1 MNRLSYLL
9 SSLRHYRRSHLGVLV
24 GAAVASAVLV
34 GGLCVGDSVR
44 YTLARRA
51 QARIGTADVL
61 LGGGE
66 RFFTEQLAD
75 ELGQLEGARAAP
87 ALLLPAVVSTPRG
100 DRRVPDVRLLGVDQ
114 GFHNLAPELG
124 GVKLPDAKEAL
135 LSLELQRRLD
145 AKVGDTLVLRV
156 SPPSAIPRD
165 LSLAGQDES
174 LALRVKV
181 TGTLDPSQFGAFA
194 LDGTP
199 GDPANI
205 FVNLSWLQIEL
216 ELKGKINLALLDLDA
231 FEAADMI
238 RVQQRLDE
246 AWQLADAGLR
256 VDDLATGQRE
266 LVTERLF
273 FDEPLV
279 EALEGQ
285 QVAPLTGVF
294 TYFVNR
300 ISSGERSIPY
310 SMVSAIGPMG
320 REPAHHDQ
328 VLDLTAGLDD
338 GELRLNAWAM
348 ADLGAAVG
356 ATIEL
361 DYYRVDAARRLVVE
375 SAEFRLAGSV
385 EIPGRT
391 TGRELMPDF
400 PGLAD
405 AESCRDWEPGTP
417 VDLDAIRDVDETY
430 WEDFG
435 GTPKAFMNL
444 DAGRA
449 LWESRFGSLSGV
461 RFEPRYEADLLAK
474 LRASLRPADFGLVL
488 RDLRTPADRSSQSPT
503 DFGGLFLGLS
513 FFLIIA
519 ALLLTTQLFLFGVE
533 ARASEQGLLVA
544 LGIGRKRIRRL
555 VLAEAGSLALIGAVL
570 GAPLGL
576 AFTQAVLKGL
586 DTLWADAVA
595 RTPIEFHWQS
605 MTLGIGVLSA
615 WLSTLAAIAWGV
627 RRALGS
633 SVVELLAARLGV
645 GTEQAS
651 VSGKRSAI
659 WSVLLLAVAT
669 AVSVLVDPSLGPAHA
684 GAFFGAGAAVLT
696 AGLLGVRWWL
706 RRQTESRA
714 LRSTWNLGAANSRR
728 RPGRSL
734 GVAALVAIGAFM
746 VLAVGAN
753 RLGPPKDPYAR
764 QSGTGGFALYGR
776 TSLPL
781 TADLDSVQGADAFG
795 LTEQE
800 LEGVDFVRLRVR
812 SGDDASC
819 LNLAKPATPTLLGVD
834 PAALGERGAFRFA
847 KQIESTEGNPLG
859 AWSLLDLD
867 LGPDVVPAIGDVTS
881 LTWQLKLGLGDELDY
896 VDERGRAMKVRI
908 VAALSDTI
916 LQGDLV
922 IAERHFEARFPDQG
936 GYRRMLVDVPA
947 ERVKEVS
954 ALLMRGL
961 ADVGLS
967 LESSVARL
975 DRFHGVQ
982 NTYLAIFQVLGALG
996 LLLGSAG
1003 LGLVVLR
1010 NTQERRAELALMGAL
1025 GFTRLRVVQ
1034 VLGAEYSLLLGLGLA
1049 VGALASLVAV
1059 IPLLQ
1064 GEDPAGA
1071 LRQVG
1076 LLIGALALH
1085 GFFWIGLVVWFVSRE
1100 APLSAL
1106 REE

>member
-1 MNRLSYLL
+1 VNRLSFLL
-9 SSLRHYRRSHLGVLV
+9 SSLRHYRRSHLGVLI

-44 YTLARRA
+44 HTLANRA
-51 QARIGTADVL
+51 AARIGAADVL

-66 RFFTEQLAD
+66 RFFTEQLSE
-75 ELGQLEGARAAP
+75 ELGQLEGARTAP

-100 DRRVPDVRLLGVDQ
+100 DRRVSDVRLLGVDQ
-114 GFHNLAPELG
+114 RFYGLAPQPGEVG
-124 GVKLPDAKEAL
+124 LPAAKQAL
-135 LSLELQRRLD
+135 LSLELQRRMD

-165 LSLAGQDES
+165 LSLAGQDDS
-174 LALRVKV
+174 VALRVKV
-181 TGTLDPSQFGAFA
+181 TGTLDHAHFGAFA

-205 FVNLSWLQIEL
+205 YVDLDWLQQEL
-216 ELKGKINLALLDLDA
+216 ELDAKVNLALLSLQA
-231 FEAADMI
+231 FEAADLLD
-238 RVQQRLDE
+238 VQQRLDA
-246 AWQLADAGLR
+246 AWQLADAGIR
-256 VDDLATGQRE
+256 VDELATGQRE

-273 FDEPLV
+273 FDEPFV
-279 EALEGQ
+279 DALEGQ
-285 QVAPLTGVF
+285 QSVPLTGVF

-300 ISSGERSIPY
+300 IHSGEHSIPY
-310 SMVSAIGPMG
+310 SMVSAIGPLG
-320 REPAHHDQ
+320 DAAPSADP
-328 VLDLTAGLDD
+328 LLAFGAGLEDD
-338 GELRLNAWAM
+338 ELRLSAWAQEDM
-348 ADLGAAVG
+348 GLESGAAV
-356 ATIEL
+356 EL
-361 DYYRVDAARRLVVE
+361 EFYRVDAARRMVVE
-375 SAEFRLAGSV
+375 SASFRMAGAIEV
-385 EIPGRT
+385 IGT
-391 TGRELMPDF
+391 GLGRELMPDF

-417 VDLDAIRDVDETY
+417 VDLKALRPADEAY
-430 WEDFG
+430 WEDHG
-435 GTPKAFMNL
+435 GTPKAFINL
-444 DAGRA
+444 AAGRA
-449 LWESRFGSLSGV
+449 LWGSRFGSLSGA
-461 RFEPRYEADLLAK
+461 RFTPQYEAELLAN
-474 LRASLRPADFGLVL
+474 LRGALQPADLGLVL
-488 RDLRTPADRSSQSPT
+488 RDLRTPARRSSQSPT

-544 LGIGRKRIRRL
+544 LGFGRKRIRRL
-555 VLAEAGSLALIGAVL
+555 VLAEAGSLALLGSVL

-576 AFTQAVLKGL
+576 LFTQAVLKGL

-595 RTPIEFHWQS
+595 RTPIEFHWQA
-605 MTLGIGVLSA
+605 MTLSIGVLSA
-615 WLSTLAAIAWGV
+615 WLSTLVAIAWGV
-627 RRALGS
+627 RKALGS

-645 GTEQAS
+645 GISQES
-651 VSGKRSAI
+651 VSGKRSAT
-659 WSVLLLAVAT
+659 WSVLLLSVAA

-696 AGLLGVRWWL
+696 AGLLWVRWWL

-714 LRSTWNLGAANSRR
+714 LRSGVSLGAANSRR
-728 RPGRSL
+728 RAGRSL

-753 RLGPPKDPYAR
+753 RLGPPSDPYAR
-764 QSGTGGFALYGR
+764 TSGTGGFALYGR

-781 TADLDSVQGADAFG
+781 TADLDTAEGAEAFG
-795 LTEQE
+795 FYDED

-812 SGDDASC
+812 NGDDASC
-819 LNLAKPATPTLLGVD
+819 LNLSKPATPTLLGVD

-847 KQIESTEGNPLG
+847 KQIEPTDDEPLG
-859 AWSLLDLD
+859 AWSLLNLD

-908 VAALSDTI
+908 VAAISDTV

-922 IAERHFEARFPDQG
+922 IAERHFEERFPDHG
-936 GYRRMLVDVPA
+936 GYRRMLVDVSA
-947 ERVKEVS
+947 ERAEEVS
-954 ALLMRGL
+954 GLLTSGL
-961 ADVGLS
+961 VDVGLS
-967 LESSVARL
+967 VESSVARL

-1025 GFTRLRVVQ
+1025 GFTRRRVLT
-1034 VLGAEYSLLLGLGLA
+1034 VLGSEYSLLLGLGLS
-1049 VGALASLVAV
+1049 VGAAASLVAV

-1064 GEDPAGA
+1064 GEDPLGA

-1085 GFFWIGLVVWFVSRE
+1085 GLFWIGLVVWFVSRE

>member
-1 MNRLSYLL
+1 MSRLSFLL
-9 SSLRHYRRSHLGVLV
+9 RSLAYYRRSHLGVLV

-51 QARIGTADVL
+51 AARIGAADVL

-66 RFFTEQLAD
+66 RFFTEQLA
-75 ELGQLEGARAAP
+75 EEFGQLEAVRTAP

-114 GFHNLAPELG
+114 RFYDLAPEPG
-124 GVKLPDAKEAL
+124 GVRLPAAKEAL
-135 LSLELQRRLD
+135 LSLELQRRLE
-145 AKVGDTLVLRV
+145 AEVGDTLVLRV

-181 TGTLDPSQFGAFA
+181 TGTLDREHFGAFA

-205 FVNLSWLQIEL
+205 YVDLDWLQQEL
-216 ELKGKINLALLDLDA
+216 ELESRVNLALLGMQA
-231 FEAADMI
+231 FEAAHI
-238 RVQQRLDE
+238 QSVQQRLDE
-246 AWQLADAGLR
+246 AWQLADAGIR
-256 VDDLATGQRE
+256 VDDLAGGQRE

-279 EALEGQ
+279 EALEAQ

-300 ISSGERSIPY
+300 ITSGEFSIPY
-310 SMVSAIGPMG
+310 SMVSAIGPLG
-320 REPAHHDQ
+320 QAPVSDDPLLAWS
-328 VLDLTAGLDD
+328 AGLGDE
-338 GELRLNAWAM
+338 ELRLNAWALK
-348 ADLGAAVG
+348 DLGVEVG
-356 ATIEL
+356 AMIEL
-361 DYYRVDAARRLVVE
+361 DFYRVDAARRLVVE
-375 SAEFRLAGSV
+375 SASFRLAGSV
-385 EIPGRT
+385 EVAGT
-391 TGRELMPDF
+391 DLGRELMPDF

-461 RFEPRYEADLLAK
+461 RFSPEQEAPLLAQ
-474 LRASLRPADFGLVL
+474 LRASLQPADLGLVL

-586 DTLWADAVA
+586 DTLWAEAVA
-595 RTPIEFHWQS
+595 RTPIEFHWQA
-605 MTLGIGVLSA
+605 MTLSIGVLAA

-627 RRALGS
+627 RRAMGS
-633 SVVELLAARLGV
+633 SVVELLASRLGV
-645 GTEQAS
+645 GISQES
-651 VSGKRSAI
+651 VSGRRSAI
-659 WSVLLLAVAT
+659 WSVLLLAVAV
-669 AVSVLVDPSLGPAHA
+669 AVSVLVDPSKGPAYA
-684 GAFFGAGAAVLT
+684 GAFFGAGAAVLG

-714 LRSTWNLGAANSRR
+714 MSGALGLGAANSRR

-734 GVAALVAIGAFM
+734 GVAALVSIGAFM

-753 RLGPPKDPYAR
+753 RLGPPSDPHAR

-781 TADLDSVQGADAFG
+781 TADLDSVEGAEAFG
-795 LTEQE
+795 LSEQD

-847 KQIESTEGNPLG
+847 KEIESTEGNPLG
-859 AWSLLDLD
+859 AWSLLELD
-867 LGPDVVPAIGDVTS
+867 LGPNVVPAIGDVTS
-881 LTWQLKLGLGDELDY
+881 LVWQLKMGLGDELDY

-908 VAALSDTI
+908 VAAISDTV
-916 LQGDLV
+916 LQGDLL

-947 ERVKEVS
+947 EREEEVS
-954 ALLMRGL
+954 GLLTRGL

-982 NTYLAIFQVLGALG
+982 NTYLSIFQVLGALG

-1025 GFTRLRVVQ
+1025 GFTRRRVRAVI
-1034 VLGAEYSLLLGLGLA
+1034 GSEYSLLLGLGLA

-1085 GFFWIGLVVWFVSRE
+1085 GLFWIGLVVWFVSRE